1 MTLIVSQ
8 NDVSDIILGTVVT
21 MAIITFLVG
30 MVKWISTIDEKELST
45 ANTTLIVL
53 TGMLLAISLIA
64 AFILPTI
71 GKNIED
77 AAIGAL
83 VVVFII
89 GLMVFTVKWMTSWD
103 EKQLSQATATLLVL
117 TGMLLAV
124 SLIAAYILPTIGEN
138 IEDAALGAVVVMGI
152 IGVMVLMV
160 KWITT
165 FKEKQMKYALWAL
178 ASMTLMLLAVSL
190 IALYIL
196 PDIAEKWDQVLIGGS
211 LVLGII
217 GIMSLMVYLMGKM
230 EAKEVRN
237 AAISMVIIAA
247 MLAVTSWIVNEL
259 IIPIGEEALYGSGII
274 VGLIGVMGIM
284 IYLLGQM
291 SLETIAKGAAVVA
304 AIGALLWALGELL
317 PNYIEL
323 TKLVW
328 DNAKAIA

>member
-138 IEDAALGAVVVMGI
+138 IENATLGAVVVMGI

-196 PDIAEKWDQVLIGGS
+196 PDIAEK
-211 LVLGII
+211 
-217 GIMSLMVYLMGKM
+217 
-230 EAKEVRN
+230 
-237 AAISMVIIAA
+237 
-247 MLAVTSWIVNEL
+247 
-259 IIPIGEEALYGSGII
+259 
-274 VGLIGVMGIM
+274 
-284 IYLLGQM
+284 
-291 SLETIAKGAAVVA
+291 
-304 AIGALLWALGELL
+304 
-317 PNYIEL
+317 
-323 TKLVW
+323 
-328 DNAKAIA
+328 

>member
-1 MTLIVSQ
+1 
-8 NDVSDIILGTVVT
+8 
-21 MAIITFLVG
+21 
-30 MVKWISTIDEKELST
+30 
-45 ANTTLIVL
+45 
-53 TGMLLAISLIA
+53 MLLAISLIA

-138 IEDAALGAVVVMGI
+138 IEDATLGAVVVMGI

-196 PDIAEKWDQVLIGGS
+196 PDIAEK
-211 LVLGII
+211 
-217 GIMSLMVYLMGKM
+217 
-230 EAKEVRN
+230 
-237 AAISMVIIAA
+237 
-247 MLAVTSWIVNEL
+247 
-259 IIPIGEEALYGSGII
+259 
-274 VGLIGVMGIM
+274 
-284 IYLLGQM
+284 
-291 SLETIAKGAAVVA
+291 
-304 AIGALLWALGELL
+304 
-317 PNYIEL
+317 
-323 TKLVW
+323 
-328 DNAKAIA
+328 